1 MKGQVFTV
9 AKLHYI
15 NGVVY
20 FTAQQG
26 TTNLQTIADNY
37 RETTKSGDVKHPLVR
52 VRTLARLAEGIGLLT
67 ISKGNRVEITAL
79 GKRYYDA
86 RLSDKWVLSEAQKDL
101 LCTHILADSHRTA
114 TIYSISTLHSL
125 LRQGH
130 SGEELA
136 REFAIAIGKDDAWNS
151 DVTYKGFTQFVSSY
165 IEELGLLERDKADT
179 RWKIPSEKKRGQK
192 HKAKTFLFTW
202 NPKKWSWDDL
212 PQAVYDANA
221 EGRYHN
227 CWSCAAIRQVSVGDR
242 AFLMR
247 LGVAPKG
254 LMGSGVIVSE
264 PFEAPHWNP
273 ERARQGD
280 TDYQVGIIFDALS
293 DLPIMGE
300 EQLTSGSLGK
310 HHWFP
315 QNSGTQIPEDI
326 ALELETE
333 WSRVSGTAF
342 HPPDVDDL
350 PTLHLEGTKQTRLV
364 KRYERNSEAR
374 EECIRRHGTNCQVCG
389 LIFEERYGQI
399 GKGFIHVHHVV
410 PVSEIGDQYQ
420 VDPMKDLR
428 PVCPNCHAMLHKR
441 TPPYT
446 VEELRSMIAL

>member
-9 AKLHYI
+9 TKLHYI

-20 FTAQQG
+20 FAARQG
-26 TTNLQTIADNY
+26 ATNLQTIADNY

-52 VRTLARLAEGIGLLT
+52 VRTLARLAEGIGLIK

-86 RLSDKWVLSEAQKDL
+86 RSSDKWVLSEAQKEL
-101 LCTHILADSHRTA
+101 LCKHILADENRTG
-114 TIYSISTLHSL
+114 TIYSITSL
-125 LRQGH
+125 LNLRRSGH

-165 IEELGLLERDKADT
+165 IEELGLLERDKTDT
-179 RWKIPSEKKRGQK
+179 RWKVPSEKKRGRK

-202 NPKKWSWDDL
+202 NPKKWLWDDL

-227 CWSCAAIRQVSVGDR
+227 CWSCAAFRQVSVGDR

-254 LMGSGVIVSE
+254 LMGSGVVVSE
-264 PFEAPHWNP
+264 PFEAPHWDP

-280 TDYQVGIIFDALS
+280 TVYQVEIIFDVLG
-293 DLPIMGE
+293 DLPILGE
-300 EQLTSGSLGK
+300 EQLTSGALGK
-310 HHWFP
+310 HNWFP

-326 ALELETE
+326 TLELETE

-342 HPPDVDDL
+342 HPPDVDAL

-364 KRYERNSEAR
+364 TSYERNSEAR
-374 EECIRRHGTNCQVCG
+374 EECIRRHGTSCQVCG
-389 LIFEERYGQI
+389 LAFEERYGQI

-420 VDPMKDLR
+420 VDPTEDLR